1 MAAENAPKPTAD
13 FVSGAQSP
21 CDLSGIDLLRVTVLQ
36 HDQAIVVTR
45 VAGEVDMLTGPSLQ
59 SHLDKAL
66 ASRPVRLIVDLSQVS
81 FMGATGLTVL
91 IKTKA
96 AATHQGTTLQLRG
109 MSRAA
114 ARALHAAKLGCLFD
128 RLPAAAPC
136 TGGHRNGR
144 PHAESRCARAHSGVS
159 GPSRPPGRR

>member
-1 MAAENAPKPTAD
+1 MAAEHPPKPTVD
-13 FVSGAQSP
+13 FLSGAHFP

-36 HDQAIVVTR
+36 PDQAIVVTH

-91 IKTKA
+91 IKAKA
-96 AATHQGTTLQLRG
+96 AATHQGTTLQLGG
-109 MSRAA
+109 MSRAV
-114 ARALHAAKLGCLFD
+114 ARALHAAKLGCLFEIASCGSVTSWPSP
-128 RLPAAAPC
+128 RPARSVP
-136 TGGHRNGR
+136 GR
-144 PHAESRCARAHSGVS
+144 PGCRSG
-159 GPSRPPGRR
+159 RPGNPPRPGG